1 MFLNRNKLKMIFRGH
16 ELQEEGYKYQQQG
29 NWPLALTIFS
39 APNYG
44 DLYRNK
50 GCIVKIEVLL

>member
-1 MFLNRNKLKMIFRGH
+1 MIFRGH